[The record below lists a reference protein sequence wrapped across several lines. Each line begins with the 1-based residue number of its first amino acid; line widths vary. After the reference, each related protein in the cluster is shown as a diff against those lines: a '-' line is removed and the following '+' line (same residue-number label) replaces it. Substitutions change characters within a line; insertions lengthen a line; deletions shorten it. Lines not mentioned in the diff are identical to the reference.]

1 MSSIISSIISQKFTF
16 RYTED
21 RVTFLVIT
29 DWRDNEAVREIKF
42 QRTIVDNGRIVLE
55 NESPEI
61 RTSDI
66 DEEIF
71 KITDRKRVVSCHG
84 RNYDNKIVDLVVKFV
99 PISKSRYRGIVIFD
113 CNEGEEN
120 YNFASIV
127 SDRDEFYRFVEF
139 IKKI

>member
-1 MSSIISSIISQKFTF
+1 MSSIISQKFTF
-16 RYTED
+16 QYTKD

-29 DWRDNEAVREIKF
+29 DWRNNEAVREIKF
-42 QRTIVDNGRIVLE
+42 QHTIVDNGRIVLE
-55 NESPEI
+55 NESHEI
-61 RTSDI
+61 RTSNI
-66 DEEIF
+66 DEKIF

-84 RNYDNKIVDLVVKFV
+84 RNYKNKIVDLIVEFA

-113 CNEGEEN
+113 CNDGEGN

-127 SDRDEFYRFVEF
+127 SNRDEFDRFVEF